1 MNNGGRMIDNDPATS
16 SSRLEDRWLDLQEWN
31 RRKGELL
38 AVREGV
44 KLTAMHWE
52 VIDFLRGYYL
62 RNGLAGSG
70 RDVAT
75 ALDRAFV
82 SQGGN
87 KYLHRLFPD
96 GPVAQGSRIAGL
108 PTPPY
113 TEDTSFGSSL

>member
-1 MNNGGRMIDNDPATS
+1 MNNGDRTIDNDPATS
-16 SSRLEDRWLDLQEWN
+16 SSRFEDRWLDLQEWN

-44 KLTAMHWE
+44 RLTAMHWE

-62 RNGLAGSG
+62 RNGLASSG
-70 RDVAT
+70 REVAT
-75 ALDRAFV
+75 ALDLAFV

-108 PTPPY
+108 PIPPY
-113 TEDTSFGSSL
+113 TKDASFGSSL